1 MNLIRHSVSA
11 AMRLR
16 GNVPDELYSR
26 EDELDVF
33 FNSVGNGIRQRA
45 DELRVRGFVSKL
57 REVRA

>member
-1 MNLIRHSVSA
+1 MNLIRHIVSA

-16 GNVPDELYSR
+16 GNAPDELYSR

-33 FNSVGNGIRQRA
+33 FDSVGDGIRQRA
-45 DELRVRGFVSKL
+45 DELRVGVLVSKL

>member
-16 GNVPDELYSR
+16 GNVPYELYSR

-33 FNSVGNGIRQRA
+33 LNSVGNSIRQRA
-45 DELRVRGFVSKL
+45 DELRLGVLVSKL

>member
-1 MNLIRHSVSA
+1 MNLIRHIVSA

-33 FNSVGNGIRQRA
+33 FNSVGNSIRQRA

>member
-33 FNSVGNGIRQRA
+33 FDSVGDGIRQRA
-45 DELRVRGFVSKL
+45 DELRVGVLVSKL